1 MYAQS
6 LEKSSKKSNNKN
18 RKCIWWCPYIYYFH
32 PLIAIGIDR
41 VMFNSTELWQNAY
54 ITKFVGSFKNLEN
67 QQWKA
72 KMFCLV
78 SSGNEK
84 HRYLP
89 IDRKILRPCTMEPV
103 FLIFWFWYVG
113 ILSLCKQVTIFHKDI
128 YVFSIHSFWEFLLT
142 SYFRMWSIFKSPLK
156 HDNICQKLPVGLSK
170 QNHLGN
176 VFITYL

>member
-1 MYAQS
+1 MS
-6 LEKSSKKSNNKN
+6 LYLLFSSIDSHRDRPSDVQFNRALAECFYKN
-18 RKCIWWCPYIYYFH
+18 LFIKG
-32 PLIAIGIDR
+32 PL
-41 VMFNSTELWQNAY
+41 AY
-54 ITKFVGSFKNLEN
+54 ITKFVGSFKN

-78 SSGNEK
+78 SSSNEK
-84 HRYLP
+84 HRLLP
-89 IDRKILRPCTMEPV
+89 IDRKKLRPCTMEPV

-156 HDNICQKLPVGLSK
+156 HDNYVRSCQLGF
-170 QNHLGN
+170 QNRT
-176 VFITYL
+176 I